1 MTYFKNINS
10 INDLKKEYRK
20 LSMLHHPDNGGDTA
34 TMAKI
39 NAEYT
44 QLFNLLKK
52 QHNEKAKADTTGKTK
67 EMYECPEEFM
77 DIINALLHLDGLEV
91 ELCGSWIW
99 ISGNTK
105 EHKEALKAIGCRWA
119 SKKKL
124 WYWRSENDA
133 CGSHGK
139 TKTMAQIRFRYG
151 SEKFKSNSFDAIP
164 VM

>member
-1 MTYFKNINS
+1 MTYFNNINS
-10 INDLKKEYRK
+10 IDELKKTYRK
-20 LSMLHHPDNGGDTA
+20 LSIKFHPDNGGNTA

-44 QLFNLLKK
+44 QVFNLLKK

-67 EMYECPEEFM
+67 EMHECPEEFM

-91 ELCGSWIW
+91 ELCGSWVW

-105 EHKEALKAIGCRWA
+105 EHKETLKSIGCRWA

-124 WYWRSENDA
+124 WYWRSEKDA

-151 SEKFKSNSFDAIP
+151 SEKFKSNTFEAIP
-164 VM
+164 TM